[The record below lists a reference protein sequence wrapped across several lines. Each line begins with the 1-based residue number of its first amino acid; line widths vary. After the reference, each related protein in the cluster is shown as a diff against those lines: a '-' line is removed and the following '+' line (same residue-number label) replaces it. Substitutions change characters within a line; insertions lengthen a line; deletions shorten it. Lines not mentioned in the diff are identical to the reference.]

1 MKFLI
6 VALLAATLPSS
17 QASHALA
24 KATTRAK
31 VFLLENARGRQW
43 CAYNNEL
50 TWKAAVRSVEAMTV
64 GALTYSNGNLSGI
77 NVTETDQSGDWIVY
91 DRYSLDDRG
100 EIVELMRVI
109 NVLPGD
115 RHVVETYSISNGKA
129 KKISAEEKSLTT
141 GKPLASPQPVWLP
154 NPPIEAE
161 VKQFPFSGLLMN
173 PDLRTASKTCERT
186 SEHQVRGRPRW

>member
-6 VALLAATLPSS
+6 IALLAATLPSS

-24 KATTRAK
+24 KAATRSE

-50 TWKAAVRSVEAMTV
+50 TWKTAVRNIKAMTV
-64 GALTYSNGNLSGI
+64 GTLTYSNGNLSRI

-100 EIVELMRVI
+100 EIVELLRVI

-115 RHVVETYSISNGKA
+115 RHVIETYSISNGKA
-129 KKISAEEKSLTT
+129 KKISTEEKSLTT

-154 NPPIEAE
+154 NLPIEAE
-161 VKQFPFSGLLMN
+161 VKRFPFAGLLTN
-173 PDLRTASKTCERT
+173 PNLRTASKTCERI
-186 SEHQVRGRPRW
+186 SERQARGRPRW